1 MAKRRELGLT
11 TPPTG
16 TWVQTDRAAHERW
29 AALTLSHP
37 RAAALLHLMVANMGR
52 GNALVAS
59 QQTLAKLA
67 GCSLRTTQYALNT
80 LREQRWI
87 DVVRIGAAGTT
98 NAYLINS
105 RAVWAGNRDAIRYS
119 LFSATVLASADEQPA
134 SALNDR
140 RPLQPLPA
148 LYPDERQLP
157 TGPGLPPPADP
168 ALPGLEPDLP
178 TRKRRQSP

>member
-11 TPPTG
+11 TAPTG

-29 AALTLSHP
+29 AALALSHP
-37 RAAALLHLMVANMGR
+37 RAAALMHLMVANMGR
-52 GNALVAS
+52 NNALVVS
-59 QQTLAKLA
+59 QQHLAKLA
-67 GCSLRTTQYALNT
+67 GCSLRTVQYALTT

-87 DVVRIGAAGTT
+87 DVVQIGAAGTV
-98 NAYLINS
+98 NAYVINDKVAWS
-105 RAVWAGNRDAIRYS
+105 GKRDGIRFS

-134 SALNDR
+134 TALEER

-148 LYPDERQLP
+148 IYPGEQQLP
-157 TGPGLPPPADP
+157 TGPGLPPPSDP

-178 TRKRRQSP
+178 ARKRR